1 MWGIFLESVVIF
13 KNYMGFH
20 ENGFLAVLYLL
31 ALVYLWAAEK
41 NKRRRAVFVYAPTLL
56 LLMFFCPLFRKVFV
70 KLLGDSETYYRL
82 LWLLQM
88 SMVSAYGMIKLCGKY
103 RRTGLGVACVLIVA
117 CGNYVYDSE
126 HITKAQN
133 AYHLPQ
139 EAIDIVDLIEPEEG
153 RITVLVPA
161 DLIYYIRQYSTN
173 IELPY
178 GREMLIARWDY
189 HHAMYEAMERADV
202 IETETF
208 VELAREYP
216 CAYVVL
222 KKDRELEKPLTEYG
236 FTLYG
241 QVGDYLLYQDTQTDH

>member
-1 MWGIFLESVVIF
+1 MWGIFLESVVVF

-20 ENGFLAVLYLL
+20 ENGYLAGIYLFVLLYLWL
-31 ALVYLWAAEK
+31 TEK
-41 NKRRRAVFVYAPTLL
+41 DKKRRAIFVYAPTLL
-56 LLMFFCPLFRKVFV
+56 LALFFCPLFRKVFV
-70 KLLGDSETYYRL
+70 RILEDSETYYRL

-88 SMVSAYGMIKLCGKY
+88 SLVSAYGLMKLCGRH
-103 RRTGLGVACVLIVA
+103 RRIGLAVICVAIVA
-117 CGNYVYDSE
+117 CGDYVYDSE

-133 AYHLPQ
+133 TYHLPQ

-161 DLIYYIRQYSTN
+161 DLIYYVRQYSTN

-189 HHAMYEAMERADV
+189 HHAMYEAMEEAEV
-202 IETETF
+202 IETESF
-208 VELAREYP
+208 VELTREYP

-222 KKDRELEKPLTEYG
+222 KEDREMTKPLTDYG
-236 FTLYG
+236 FTLYD
-241 QVGDYLLYQDTQTDH
+241 QVGEYLIYQDQETAQ